1 MKNYDL
7 QLENGEKI
15 QIELLTKELSN
26 KIVGE
31 LVAERKSQKLTQQN
45 IADATGMKTA
55 NVTRF
60 EGCKFTP
67 SLEGLIRYAK
77 ALGKEL
83 RIELVDEQK

>member
-1 MKNYDL
+1 MNNYIL
-7 QLENGEKI
+7 QLGIEDKAE
-15 QIELLTKELSN
+15 IELLTKELSN

-31 LVAERKSQKLTQQN
+31 LVAERKNQKLTQQN

-77 ALGKEL
+77 ALGKEVK
-83 RIELVDEQK
+83 IELVDE

>member
-1 MKNYDL
+1 MKNCDL
-7 QLENGEKI
+7 QFETDEKI
-15 QIELLTKELSN
+15 RIELLTKELSG

-31 LVAERKSQKLTQQN
+31 LVAERKNQKLTQQN

-67 SLEGLIRYAK
+67 SLEGLVRYAK
-77 ALGKEL
+77 ALGKEVK
-83 RIELVDEQK
+83 IELVDE

>member
-1 MKNYDL
+1 MKDYMFR
-7 QLENGEKI
+7 LEEESKAE
-15 QIELLTKELSN
+15 IELLTKELSN

-31 LVAERKSQKLTQQN
+31 LVAERKNQKLTQQN

-77 ALGKEL
+77 ALGKEVK
-83 RIELVDEQK
+83 IELVDE

>member
-1 MKNYDL
+1 MKNCDL
-7 QLENGEKI
+7 QFETDEKI
-15 QIELLTKELSN
+15 RIELLTKELSS

-31 LVAERKSQKLTQQN
+31 LVAERKNQKLTQQN

-67 SLEGLIRYAK
+67 SLEGLVRYAK
-77 ALGKEL
+77 ALGKEVK
-83 RIELVDEQK
+83 IELVDE

>member
-1 MKNYDL
+1 MNDYVLRSD
-7 QLENGEKI
+7 EEEKI
-15 QIELLTKELSN
+15 QIELLTQELSS

-31 LVAERKSQKLTQQN
+31 LIAERKNQKLTQQN

-67 SLEGLIRYAK
+67 SLEGLVRYAK
-77 ALGKEL
+77 ALGKEVK
-83 RIELVDEQK
+83 IELVDM